1 MHIDESQQQNARAC
15 RAYILSR
22 VEAAA
27 RSAGE
32 IALRLFRPGERT
44 AARVSYKNGG
54 SPVTEAD
61 LAVDRYLLEAVGAL
75 VPDAGWLSEE
85 TADTPARL
93 AQKLLFVVDPIDGTA
108 AYTRGDPSWAVSIAL
123 IEDGRPVV
131 GVVHAPA
138 LGRTFSSAA
147 GAGAFLNGAPLVT
160 PKRQGV
166 AGASVIAPRGLHPAL
181 TARDLIIAPR
191 IPSLALRLVD
201 IAAGRH
207 DLVITTPNARDWDI
221 AAADV
226 ILSEAGAAL
235 SEADAEPL
243 VYNRPSL
250 ARGMLIAAEKSL
262 MDESVRLAR
271 HISEGCFHS

>member
-1 MHIDESQQQNARAC
+1 MHIDKSQQQNARAY
-15 RAYILSR
+15 RAHILSR

-44 AARVSYKNGG
+44 AARISYKNGG

-61 LAVDRYLLEAVGAL
+61 LAVDRYLLEAAGAL

-138 LGRTFSSAA
+138 LGRTFSGAA

-160 PKRQGV
+160 PKREGV

-226 ILSEAGAAL
+226 ILAEAGAAL

-243 VYNRPSL
+243 VYNRSSL